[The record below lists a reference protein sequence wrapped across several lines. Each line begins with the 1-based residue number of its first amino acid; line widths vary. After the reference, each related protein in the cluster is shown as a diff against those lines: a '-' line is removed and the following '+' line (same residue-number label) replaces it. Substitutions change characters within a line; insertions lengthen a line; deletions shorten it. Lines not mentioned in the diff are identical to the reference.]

1 MNQAVV
7 SHLMSIIGT
16 AAPVVVLCKTLAR
29 LYSGLISFS
38 VCYVSKLVHP
48 AFPFCKLVYFILLLL
63 GVVLLL
69 AKQIIKTTHEVL
81 LDE

>member
-7 SHLMSIIGT
+7 SHLMSIMGT
-16 AAPVVVLCKTLAR
+16 AAPLVVLCKTLAR

-63 GVVLLL
+63 GVVLL